1 MKASERK
8 VLEYR
13 GVYKEI
19 YKSVLIEEEL
29 DLIFNDSQIRLNCT
43 MENVEDFIVGYL
55 FTNSLINSF
64 DDIKY
69 FNIDKNKVIVK
80 ASKSEKYIK
89 NKSKIAISTK
99 EILNSIDTFNSTS
112 NLFKKTRSA
121 HSCGLYQGDKIVIF
135 REDIGRH
142 NALDKVIGAILRENI
157 NLDNSFIYISGRLPL
172 VMVEKLTKVGINI
185 VISLAKPTDLAI
197 NYGIKNNLT
206 IIGDTRKADGFT
218 VYTGFENIIK

>member
-8 VLEYR
+8 VLQYR
-13 GVYKEI
+13 GAYKEI

-29 DLIFNDSQIRLNCT
+29 DLTFNDSQIRLNCT

-69 FNIDKNKVIVK
+69 FNI
-80 ASKSEKYIK
+80 EK

-121 HSCGLYQGDKIVIF
+121 HSCGLYQGDKIIIF

-172 VMVEKLTKVGINI
+172 VMVEKLARVGINI

-197 NYGIKNNLT
+197 NYGSENNLT